1 VNYGWRARIGF
12 ITPSNTL
19 ETPAYEFYLM
29 APEGVTLVGA
39 CLSVN
44 ELTPE
49 AIETAQQQVEKV
61 AKGVAAYSVD
71 YLVVGGGPLAYIK
84 GGRGDDR
91 TLGRRV
97 SLASGVTAV
106 SEMTATVDALRS
118 FGARRIAVATP
129 FGPLLNE
136 PLTRFLSAE
145 GFEIASVRSL
155 NKTKNAEITL
165 LPTRASYQV
174 ARDAWREAQNAD
186 AIYISCPRWPVAP
199 NIEALE
205 QDLGVPVVASVQS
218 WLWAA
223 LRHLGIGAPIPNY
236 GRLLR
241 EIRPE
246 GVKRDLRQPELVSA

>member
-129 FGPLLNE
+129 FHVHLRQNL
-136 PLTRFLSAE
+136 RFERLGS
-145 GFEIASVRSL
+145 GLRV
-155 NKTKNAEITL
+155 
-165 LPTRASYQV
+165 
-174 ARDAWREAQNAD
+174 
-186 AIYISCPRWPVAP
+186 
-199 NIEALE
+199 E
-205 QDLGVPVVASVQS
+205 QDHLEARIKR
-218 WLWAA
+218 
-223 LRHLGIGAPIPNY
+223 RHHERHRRHKP
-236 GRLLR
+236 
-241 EIRPE
+241 
-246 GVKRDLRQPELVSA
+246 DQQ